1 MTHPHELSEARPS
14 RRTVV
19 RTAAWS
25 VPVISV
31 ATAAPAFAASPC
43 SDTYSYRLAWGTTS
57 YAAPTSAAPNRGVA
71 TVPASPGGGPGAQS
85 ITVTLQSTFQG
96 TTTAYDGNLTV
107 LPTTGIGGL
116 VPSQQGVAI
125 RSTTNGGFANT
136 QTVAI
141 TFGRAVS
148 NLSFSVVDLDRA
160 ANFNDRASFS
170 PAPSSYT
177 RAATVGGIGAYSQT
191 ETSASTGAFRY
202 TGSVSTGLDDT
213 SPDGVVTVNYAGGTA
228 FTTFQLIYWSTQ
240 TPGPQGIL
248 LSDFSFNAKGC

>member
-1 MTHPHELSEARPS
+1 MSDSKHPHEARPS

-43 SDTYSYRLAWGTTS
+43 SDTYSYLLDWGVTPYVAPSATS
-57 YAAPTSAAPNRGVA
+57 VNKGVA
-71 TVPASPGGGPGAQS
+71 TVPASAGGGPGAQS

-96 TTTAYDGNLTV
+96 TATTYDGNLTV
-107 LPTTGIGGL
+107 LATTGIGGL
-116 VPSQQGVAI
+116 VPSQRGVAV
-125 RSTTNGGFANT
+125 RSTTNGGIANT
-136 QTVAI
+136 QTVTI

-148 NLSFSVVDLDRA
+148 NLSFSVVDIDRA
-160 ANFNDRASFS
+160 ANFNDRVSFS
-170 PAPSSYT
+170 PLPSSYT
-177 RAATVGGIGAYSQT
+177 RAATVGGVGALSAT

-202 TGSVSTGLDDT
+202 TGSVNTGLDDT
-213 SPDGVVTVNYAGGTA
+213 SPDGVVTINYAGGPA
-228 FTTFQLIYWSTQ
+228 FTTFQLIYWSSLA
-240 TPGPQGIL
+240 PGPQGIL